1 MTKAKAPAVFLD
13 RDGTLMKDVDYCGD
27 PKDVQ
32 VFEGASEALQK
43 LKQLGFK
50 LVVITNQ
57 SGIARGYFDEQQYK
71 VVEREVARQLGEE
84 LLEATYYCPHHP
96 NDGCQCRKPNPELV
110 VRAATDH
117 AIDLSQSFFIGDK
130 ASDIECGS
138 NAGVRTVLVRT
149 GYGRDTGAESAD
161 FVAENLSEAADIIVQ
176 TTRT

>member
-32 VFEGASEALQK
+32 VFEGASEALRK
-43 LKQLGFK
+43 LKQHGFK

-71 VVEREVARQLGEE
+71 VVEREVARQVGEE

-96 NDGCQCRKPNPELV
+96 NDGCGCRKPKPELV

-117 AIDLSQSFFIGDK
+117 GIDLSRSFFVGDK
-130 ASDIECGS
+130 ASDIDCGS

-149 GYGRDTGAESAD
+149 GYGRDTAASSAD
-161 FVAENLSEAADIIVQ
+161 FVAENLSEAADIIVEDI
-176 TTRT
+176 RT